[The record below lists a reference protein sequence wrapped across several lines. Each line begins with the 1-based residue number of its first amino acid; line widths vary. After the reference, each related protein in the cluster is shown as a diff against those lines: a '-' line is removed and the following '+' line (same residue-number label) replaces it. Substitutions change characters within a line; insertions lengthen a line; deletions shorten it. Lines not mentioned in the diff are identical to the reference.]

1 MKSFD
6 CAILQQLQIED
17 PFTGRKLSINVLVEV
32 VEPVLM
38 EKRDVKSNGFVE
50 IIKKLLAFLD
60 YQDPDAKVKIIHFF
74 LNSPP
79 QVARCCLSPRLKS

>member
-17 PFTGRKLSINVLVEV
+17 RFTVRKLPISVLVEG

-38 EKRDVKSNGFVE
+38 EKGDFMSNGFVE
-50 IIKKLLAFLD
+50 IIKKILAFLD
-60 YQDPDAKVKIIHFF
+60 YQDPDAKVKIRQFSF
-74 LNSPP
+74 E
-79 QVARCCLSPRLKS
+79 

>member
-17 PFTGRKLSINVLVEV
+17 PFTGRKLSNNILVED

-38 EKRDVKSNGFVE
+38 EERDFKSNGFVE
-50 IIKKLLAFLD
+50 IIKKILAFSD
-60 YQDPDAKVKIIHFF
+60 YQDPDAKVKIVLFSF
-74 LNSPP
+74 E
-79 QVARCCLSPRLKS
+79 